1 MDISKIKEMME
12 VYPEDGKL
20 PCPVAHYIAAWLSI
34 PPIEV
39 GRVATKSGISIYQ
52 CQLGLFGYGRKGI
65 SSYKV
70 IGKKVEVPEEFK
82 AIVEKE
88 AIRQGKKAKISCI
101 QLWQIA
107 DELGITRFEA
117 GNAADALGYK
127 ITPCQLGCF

>member
-1 MDISKIKEMME
+1 MDIEKIKKMIDI
-12 VYPEDGKL
+12 YPEKGRL
-20 PCPVAHYIAAWLSI
+20 PCPVAHYIAVYLSI

-39 GRVATKSGISIYQ
+39 GRVATKLGIGIYQ

-70 IGKKVEVPEEFK
+70 IGKKVEVPEKFK
-82 AIVEKE
+82 AIVEKK
-88 AIRQGKKAKISCI
+88 AMRQGGKAKISCI

-107 DELGITRFEA
+107 DELGINRFEA
-117 GNAADALGYK
+117 GNAADAFGYK